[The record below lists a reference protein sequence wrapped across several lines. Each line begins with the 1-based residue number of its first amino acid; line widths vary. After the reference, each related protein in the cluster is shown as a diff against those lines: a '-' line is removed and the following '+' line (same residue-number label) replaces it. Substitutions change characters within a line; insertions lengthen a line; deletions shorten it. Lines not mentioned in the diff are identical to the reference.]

1 MIRKAQKMRTETIQQ
16 MRGGKGEVKVIHIL
30 EKEEFRNKGRL
41 FAHNILKPGSSIGM
55 HPHNGDFEAYYVI
68 KGEGTFYEEGEIK
81 NPIKQGDLGLIE
93 VGKSHSI
100 ENTGNTDL
108 EFIALVLFE

>member
-1 MIRKAQKMRTETIQQ
+1 MIRQAQEMRTENIQE

-30 EKEEFRNKGRL
+30 EREEFHNKGRL
-41 FAHNILKPGSSIGM
+41 FAHNILKPGTSIGM
-55 HPHNGDFEAYYVI
+55 HPHIGDFEAYYVI
-68 KGEGTFYEEGEIK
+68 KGEGLFYEEEGVKKAIK
-81 NPIKQGDLGLIE
+81 AGDLGLIE
-93 VGKSHSI
+93 VGKSHAI